1 MAWKVNLSDDI
12 SVDFDDL
19 APEFFADIADQDTT
33 ANWYGVYLAP
43 GGDSRRLYRVIAA
56 CAAHAGVEPPPE
68 PKTMRDATRLLDML
82 ERTDDIED
90 QPFMDGFPPVPD
102 KAESGSASTLPG
114 ATDGTTA
121 PSNDSPSDGS

>member
-1 MAWKVNLSDDI
+1 MAWKVNLTDDI

-56 CAAHAGVEPPPE
+56 AAAHAGVEPPPE

-82 ERTDDIED
+82 ERTDDIAD
-90 QPFMDGFPPVPD
+90 QPMMDGFPQMPD
-102 KAESGSASTLPG
+102 GPETGSVSTSPG
-114 ATDGTTA
+114 GTDGPTT
-121 PSNDSPSDGS
+121 SSDDSPSDGS